1 MSFIKYDNFRGE
13 YKLSVQSIDEMAAK
27 VEDFLYSLGTERANV
42 LGIRL
47 SIEEALL
54 RWYDHFKAKG
64 EEPKVRFYTGKSFF
78 RPVINITLKGES
90 IDPFDGTDD
99 ENSSGDWVGTMM
111 ANIGLSPR
119 YTYENGI
126 NILHLRLSRPQIN
139 PGIGL
144 LIGIAAGIIIG
155 LSTRFL
161 LGEADIEMLTDSFFM
176 PVQSVFFRLL
186 QATAGPVIFFTVLT
200 AICGIGSAAVM
211 NKSGKRLI
219 VRFLLSS
226 TVMTL
231 IYAVVMLIVLKPDRV
246 GSPLGMTVI
255 SVFDS
260 FLEFVPGDIVSPF
273 LNTDSPQL
281 ILVAIIIGNALLV
294 LGSQGSRLVK
304 IANQANSLGLLVA
317 EWISRI
323 IPYFVAILLA
333 FRILDGTIV
342 RFKGI
347 LIPLISF
354 HLFAI
359 LYFLVMLF
367 IRSRKYGVPV
377 GKLWEKIKPSF
388 MIAFK
393 NASVDAAFGENRICC
408 ERKLGINK
416 KLTEY
421 GLPLG
426 LVIYMPASTMSLM
439 ASTLYAVHCY
449 NITLT
454 PLWMIL
460 AVILVVALQ
469 AASPPVSGVDTLA
482 YVAIFSRLGIPSE
495 ALIMAIV
502 CDIIFCFASS
512 GFNQAM
518 LQLDLIGEA
527 DRLNILDKDVLRK

>member
-13 YKLSVQSIDEMAAK
+13 YKLNVQSIDEMAAK

-200 AICGIGSAAVM
+200 AICGIGSEDWIPFTTPEHRAQ
-211 NKSGKRLI
+211 KK
-219 VRFLLSS
+219 
-226 TVMTL
+226 
-231 IYAVVMLIVLKPDRV
+231 AVVAQINAGIDYTRV
-246 GSPLGMTVI
+246 
-255 SVFDS
+255 
-260 FLEFVPGDIVSPF
+260 
-273 LNTDSPQL
+273 
-281 ILVAIIIGNALLV
+281 AL
-294 LGSQGSRLVK
+294 
-304 IANQANSLGLLVA
+304 
-317 EWISRI
+317 
-323 IPYFVAILLA
+323 
-333 FRILDGTIV
+333 
-342 RFKGI
+342 GI
-347 LIPLISF
+347 LIREPYRITTYEILIQQIDVVGGEEQ
-354 HLFAI
+354 L
-359 LYFLVMLF
+359 
-367 IRSRKYGVPV
+367 RS
-377 GKLWEKIKPSF
+377 
-388 MIAFK
+388 
-393 NASVDAAFGENRICC
+393 
-408 ERKLGINK
+408 
-416 KLTEY
+416 
-421 GLPLG
+421 
-426 LVIYMPASTMSLM
+426 
-439 ASTLYAVHCY
+439 
-449 NITLT
+449 
-454 PLWMIL
+454 
-460 AVILVVALQ
+460 VVA
-469 AASPPVSGVDTLA
+469 VGN
-482 YVAIFSRLGIPSE
+482 E
-495 ALIMAIV
+495 H
-502 CDIIFCFASS
+502 
-512 GFNQAM
+512 
-518 LQLDLIGEA
+518 LD
-527 DRLNILDKDVLRK
+527 

>member
-161 LGEADIEMLTDSFFM
+161 LGEADIEMLTNSFFM

-200 AICGIGSAAVM
+200 ATAKLSAPVASSPTPSRAVRTCALRQGRSSSKTPRAPDTSASARMTHQGRMPKRRASRAMRALNRASASTATPSAA
-211 NKSGKRLI
+211 SRTLRLSTG
-219 VRFLLSS
+219 RSS
-226 TVMTL
+226 
-231 IYAVVMLIVLKPDRV
+231 
-246 GSPLGMTVI
+246 
-255 SVFDS
+255 
-260 FLEFVPGDIVSPF
+260 
-273 LNTDSPQL
+273 
-281 ILVAIIIGNALLV
+281 
-294 LGSQGSRLVK
+294 
-304 IANQANSLGLLVA
+304 
-317 EWISRI
+317 SRI
-323 IPYFVAILLA
+323 PSTTE
-333 FRILDGTIV
+333 RT
-342 RFKGI
+342 
-347 LIPLISF
+347 PSS
-354 HLFAI
+354 
-359 LYFLVMLF
+359 
-367 IRSRKYGVPV
+367 RSY
-377 GKLWEKIKPSF
+377 
-388 MIAFK
+388 
-393 NASVDAAFGENRICC
+393 
-408 ERKLGINK
+408 
-416 KLTEY
+416 
-421 GLPLG
+421 
-426 LVIYMPASTMSLM
+426 
-439 ASTLYAVHCY
+439 
-449 NITLT
+449 
-454 PLWMIL
+454 
-460 AVILVVALQ
+460 
-469 AASPPVSGVDTLA
+469 
-482 YVAIFSRLGIPSE
+482 
-495 ALIMAIV
+495 
-502 CDIIFCFASS
+502 
-512 GFNQAM
+512 
-518 LQLDLIGEA
+518 
-527 DRLNILDKDVLRK
+527 